1 VTSATPEVA
10 NDTSSLADNGKKKKG
25 YVSGHIR
32 EMLKAGTTKKE
43 VNKFLDEVGYGKPQF
58 GYMLRCLKKE
68 GKLMKNNISVIGI
81 NKKELQVINYFSELI
96 KKKQKEFNET
106 NNDDFLNSIIG
117 KPLMSE
123 ELEEDEME
131 FNQEDMFNNF
141 EPEDDLKES
150 IMQMIKK
157 LTDKNDTEDEENIFS
172 NVYKSVNDTLKQT
185 ASINKL
191 TRFREMYI
199 LTTQLKYMQTIY
211 DKKETI
217 NIIEKNLNKN
227 LISNSFI
234 ELNIIEPVLHN
245 EEEIIDKDSMRI
257 LENLRIILYFSTKDY
272 QFHFDVETIDT
283 EMKDFKEENSI
294 VFKIETD
301 LISSMEDC
309 ENIVN
314 DIIERCVDK
323 LKTIIERFKEKEDY
337 E

>member
-1 VTSATPEVA
+1 
-10 NDTSSLADNGKKKKG
+10 
-25 YVSGHIR
+25 
-32 EMLKAGTTKKE
+32 
-43 VNKFLDEVGYGKPQF
+43 
-58 GYMLRCLKKE
+58 
-68 GKLMKNNISVIGI
+68 MKNNISVIGI

-191 TRFREMYI
+191 TRFREKK
-199 LTTQLKYMQTIY
+199 QL
-211 DKKETI
+211 TI
-217 NIIEKNLNKN
+217 NII
-227 LISNSFI
+227 
-234 ELNIIEPVLHN
+234 
-245 EEEIIDKDSMRI
+245 
-257 LENLRIILYFSTKDY
+257 
-272 QFHFDVETIDT
+272 
-283 EMKDFKEENSI
+283 
-294 VFKIETD
+294 
-301 LISSMEDC
+301 
-309 ENIVN
+309 
-314 DIIERCVDK
+314 
-323 LKTIIERFKEKEDY
+323 
-337 E
+337 

>member
-1 VTSATPEVA
+1 
-10 NDTSSLADNGKKKKG
+10 
-25 YVSGHIR
+25 
-32 EMLKAGTTKKE
+32 
-43 VNKFLDEVGYGKPQF
+43 
-58 GYMLRCLKKE
+58 
-68 GKLMKNNISVIGI
+68 MKNNISVIGI

-141 EPEDDLKES
+141 EPEDDLKESIMQMIKKLTDKIKEKES

>member
-1 VTSATPEVA
+1 
-10 NDTSSLADNGKKKKG
+10 
-25 YVSGHIR
+25 
-32 EMLKAGTTKKE
+32 
-43 VNKFLDEVGYGKPQF
+43 
-58 GYMLRCLKKE
+58 
-68 GKLMKNNISVIGI
+68 MKNNISVIGI